1 MLEGAGICTGE
12 GVDVGMR
19 ERDDVGIWAGVNVE
33 SNVDGFNVDGANG
46 EKFWACGRTT
56 RGDGCGRQYIP
67 SFFTRDGIT
76 LRDI

>member
-46 EKFWACGRTT
+46 AKCWTCGGTT
-56 RGDGCGRQYIP
+56 RGDGYGRQYIP
-67 SFFTRDGIT
+67 SGFTRDGIT